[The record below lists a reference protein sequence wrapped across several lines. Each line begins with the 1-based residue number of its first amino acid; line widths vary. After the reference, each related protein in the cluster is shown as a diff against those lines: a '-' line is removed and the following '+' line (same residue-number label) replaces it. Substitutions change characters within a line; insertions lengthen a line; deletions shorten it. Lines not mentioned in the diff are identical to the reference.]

1 MPVPRYRARARS
13 IVPSPPSTTTMSA
26 SSLSTS
32 STPHRS
38 ATERSCASAPP
49 TPSRSIVITAAR
61 LTDGIRD
68 PAVEVG
74 RPLGVLAVDEVENE
88 LTVSLRAGETG
99 VYDPARLRSKG
110 EQRVR
115 DLGDHAAPDD
125 RVAHD
130 ALRRL
135 GPTRLELRL
144 HEHERLP
151 PRRSERERRRKREL
165 RRDERDVARDESR
178 RERQL
183 RQGTRVHALEH
194 DDAWVVPDLRV
205 QLAVA
210 DVERDHPPRAALQQH
225 VGE

>member
-38 ATERSCASAPP
+38 ATERTCVSAPP

-61 LTDGIRD
+61 LTDGIGD
-68 PAVEVG
+68 PPVEVG
-74 RPLGVLAVDEVENE
+74 RPLGVLAVDEVEDE
-88 LTVSLRAGETG
+88 LTVSLRARETG
-99 VYDPARLRSKG
+99 VYDPARLRPEC

-115 DLGDHAAPDD
+115 DLADHAALDG

-130 ALRRL
+130 ALRCL
-135 GPTRLELRL
+135 GSTRLELWL

-151 PRRSERERRRKREL
+151 PRRSERECRREREL
-165 RRDERDVARDESR
+165 HRDERDVARDEAR
-178 RERQL
+178 RKRQL
-183 RQGTRVHALEH
+183 RQGARVHALEH
-194 DDAWVVPDLRV
+194 DDARV
-205 QLAVA
+205 
-210 DVERDHPPRAALQQH
+210 
-225 VGE
+225 